1 MPEGVEILMEPQL
14 LEQIVEKLKTFPEP
28 ALREILNHVDLL
40 EISNTATELSGVS
53 DEPLLSIAGTLSGS
67 PIMPQELDA
76 LLEDV

>member
-1 MPEGVEILMEPQL
+1 MEPQL
-14 LEQIVEKLKTFPEP
+14 LKQIVEKLKTFPEP

-40 EISNTATELSGVS
+40 NTAHLTTEPSSSSVS

-67 PIMPQELDA
+67 PIIPQELDT